1 MRRLNAVLGKQLYRP
16 FSFSASS
23 TKVFQKLKSNPPLK
37 RDARAHIDIIRQI
50 CETDNFVAV
59 RGALKQMQSE
69 GFRLNPAFTILIK
82 TYGRSGLFED
92 AALVLHQ
99 MKSFNCHPDVG
110 TYRCLVDVLMK
121 GACHEK
127 LVDIQHE
134 MLRDEVVP
142 DITTGKNLLTNLLVL
157 GQVSE
162 FHRFYQKLKD
172 LGCHIPQE
180 FVTQVLRENQIEV
193 DPVVTQNLRQNLIE
207 IDPVTYTIKFCSLVD
222 EIVLDR
228 MNFKALKA
236 LDSMLAQVHSLDSAT
251 VLVVID
257 GLCMLNKL
265 GRSKVVLA
273 ELRKRGAVPEGLLY
287 DVVVNCVE
295 GRLGDVENVWTHIG
309 GGGVDSGNFNYVRF
323 IRYLCGKGEMQEAVK
338 MFKMVIEAG
347 YPLDQQSY
355 IAFIGGLCKAG
366 EGDFAKEVV
375 PLMKREGYYPDMVT
389 YIGLFQCFCNIGN
402 MYEADI
408 ILRKM
413 IGRNYEADIC
423 VYTSFISGLCR
434 TGKLR
439 EAKKLFQ
446 KLIKKD
452 AVVRVPF
459 VKSSK
464 RAIFQLNVSGAIPE
478 FVAYATYMRSLCNV
492 GKFKEAGVLLK
503 EMLQKG
509 FKPDFCVLNSFI
521 EGFCKSG
528 KIDEARKFY
537 HHINER
543 GLISCTESTVS
554 LIHGL
559 CEADRS
565 DDAMHLFDELMKDG
579 FVPTANTC
587 NALLTCYWKA
597 GKGNIAKK
605 LFERMLNR
613 SCGSPDIST
622 YNIMLDGLCNHGYV
636 VEACFLFQLMRN
648 TRVLVNGVSYSTVFR
663 GLCSIGDL
671 KSAHKHLNEMI
682 ETGYVFTF
690 NRWKSFSEAMHTD
703 KPGCPIAQ

>member
-1 MRRLNAVLGKQLYRP
+1 MRRLNAILGKQFYRP

-23 TKVFQKLKSNPPLK
+23 TKTFQKLKSNPPSK

-50 CETDNFVAV
+50 CETDNFAPV

-157 GQVSE
+157 GRVSE
-162 FHRFYQKLKD
+162 FHCFYQKLKD
-172 LGCHIPQE
+172 LGCHVSQE
-180 FVTQVLRENQIEV
+180 FVTQILRENQIMV
-193 DPVVTQNLRQNLIE
+193 NPIVTQNLRENLIE
-207 IDPVTYTIKFCSLVD
+207 VDQLKYSIEFCSFVN
-222 EIVLDR
+222 EVVLDR
-228 MNFKALKA
+228 MNFKALRA
-236 LDSMLAQVHSLDSAT
+236 LDSMLDQVYSLDSAT
-251 VLVVID
+251 MIVVID
-257 GLCMLNKL
+257 GLCKLNKL
-265 GRSKVVLA
+265 GRAKVILA
-273 ELRKRGAVPEGLLY
+273 ELRRMGAVPEGLLY

-295 GRLGDVENVWTHIG
+295 GKLGDIENVWRDIG
-309 GGGVDSGNFNYVRF
+309 GGGTDSGNFNYVRF

-338 MFKMVIEAG
+338 VFRMVVEAG
-347 YPLDQQSY
+347 YPLDEQSY
-355 IAFIGGLCKAG
+355 VAFIGGLCKAG
-366 EGDFAKEVV
+366 EGDLAKEVV
-375 PLMKREGYYPDMVT
+375 PLMKREGYFPDMVT
-389 YIGLFQCFCNIGN
+389 YIGLFQCFCKVGN

-413 IGRNYEADIC
+413 IRRNYEADIC
-423 VYTSFISGLCR
+423 VYTSFIGGLCR

-452 AVVRVPF
+452 AVVRVPS

-509 FKPDFCVLNSFI
+509 LRPDFCVLNSFI

-543 GLISCTESTVS
+543 GLISRTESTVS

-565 DDAMHLFDELMKDG
+565 DEAIHLFDELIDDG
-579 FVPTANTC
+579 FTPTASTC
-587 NALLTCYWKA
+587 NALIICHWKA
-597 GKGNIAKK
+597 GKADIAKRI
-605 LFERMLNR
+605 FERMLNR

-622 YNIMLDGLCNHGYV
+622 YNIMLNGLCNHGYV
-636 VEACFLFQLMRN
+636 VPACFLFQLMRN
-648 TRVLVNGVSYSTVFR
+648 TRVLVNDVSYSTVFR
-663 GLCSIGDL
+663 GLCSIGYL
-671 KSAHKHLNEMI
+671 ESAHKLLNEMI

-690 NRWKSFSEAMHTD
+690 NGWKILSEAMH
-703 KPGCPIAQ
+703 KEKAGCPIAQ